1 MELSIVN
8 SIEGLASLAEEWNT
22 LAEPTKSPLLRHEW
36 FAACAVAFCP
46 PGRLHVMVLRDGS
59 GIAAIAPLVLNPSHG
74 IRRLEVL
81 GTAALGELSG
91 FLYRDEAALE
101 ELVKAIH
108 ATGKPLYLQCILSD
122 SPEAK
127 ALERLQPTTLRYGD
141 SVTFSSPWV
150 PVRMEWE
157 KFLPTISS
165 SWRSSFR
172 RSQRKAE
179 ETGPLTFD
187 FVTATNDT
195 VESLFAE
202 MFRIEASSWKARTG
216 SAVETDKQLTVFFRE
231 YVKAAAALGKIIIA
245 FMKIGDKGVAS
256 QLLVNH
262 GGRLWVLKVGYDE
275 AFSKASPG
283 ILLMHRVVQYTF
295 ENGYEAFEMLGAN
308 EPWVSIWKPEIHNH
322 IAYRRYPKTPLPLI
336 AHGIEESSEIVSRVS
351 TIIKKNKGGIP
362 WKELYSRLQRRMDR
376 VRSEK
381 RKED

>member
-1 MELSIVN
+1 MDLRVVTR
-8 SIEGLASLAEEWNT
+8 IEDLAPLADEWNRLAES
-22 LAEPTKSPLLRHEW
+22 TKSPLLRHEW
-36 FAACAVAFCP
+36 FTACAVAFCP
-46 PGRLHVMVLRDGS
+46 PGKLHVMVMRDAN

-91 FLYRDEAALE
+91 FLYRDEAALD
-101 ELVKAIH
+101 ELVRAIH
-108 ATGKPLYLQCILSD
+108 ALGKPLYLQCLLSE
-122 SPEAK
+122 SPEAL
-127 ALERLQPTTLRYGD
+127 ALQRLQPSSFRYGE
-141 SVTFSSPWV
+141 SVTYSSPWV

-179 ETGPLTFD
+179 ETGPLSFE
-187 FVTATNDT
+187 FVTAGSGNVDA
-195 VESLFAE
+195 LFDE
-202 MFRIEASSWKARTG
+202 TFRIEAASWKARTG
-216 SAVETDKQLTVFFRE
+216 SAVETDKRLNVFFRE
-231 YVKAAAALGKIIIA
+231 YVTAATALGKIIFA
-245 FMKIGDKGVAS
+245 FMKIGERAVAS

-283 ILLMHRVVQYTF
+283 ILLMHRVVQYAF
-295 ENGYEAFEMLGAN
+295 ENGYEAFELLGAN

-336 AHGIEESSEIVSRVS
+336 AHGIEESTEIVSRVS
-351 TIIKKNKGGIP
+351 TIVKKNKGGIP
-362 WKELYSRLQRRMDR
+362 WKELYSRLLRRMNR

-381 RKED
+381 RKDD